1 MGYVEVEL
9 ENREMDVAYCLL
21 IVYCLLL
28 FWLRML
34 GLYISL
40 LRLRGSGLHGYF
52 VLEYTRIIHGHADE
66 STRAFRY

>member
-21 IVYCLLL
+21 IAYCLLL

-40 LRLRGSGLHGYF
+40 LRLRGSGLHEIFCVGVY
-52 VLEYTRIIHGHADE
+52 
-66 STRAFRY
+66 